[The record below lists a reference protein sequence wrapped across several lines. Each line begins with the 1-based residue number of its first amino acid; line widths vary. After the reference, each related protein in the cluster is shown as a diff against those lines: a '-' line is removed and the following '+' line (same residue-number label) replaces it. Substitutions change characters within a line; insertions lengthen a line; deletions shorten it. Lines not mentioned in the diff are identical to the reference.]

1 MLALTLALAS
11 TVRSALPLPAQPLF
25 ARRLISRFYRSPP
38 ISAALYIS
46 TSVSAN
52 SPLPL
57 GAAAAAAAVRR
68 HSWLALFL
76 SRLTHAGS
84 ANAAMTAAAT
94 AAAALVA
101 VAIIVAVLQRGHE
114 AGLAG
119 QAGSKC
125 NRGREAAALWG
136 ARTTSSG
143 EMTTTLWPSPPGVGL
158 ACCRCFLLLRRH
170 SRR

>member
-57 GAAAAAAAVRR
+57 GAAAAAVRR

-143 EMTTTLWPSPPGVGL
+143 EMTTTL
-158 ACCRCFLLLRRH
+158 
-170 SRR
+170 